1 MQQKQMWSDKF
12 ASPLQIRMNFDC
24 VSKKYLSWDVFIDN
38 SIHLG
43 LATTEA
49 VNSAMYKIN
58 WGNFDGIDNK
68 LESKLRSLHS
78 RKINIRWCIKK
89 RQAQP

>member
-1 MQQKQMWSDKF
+1 MWSDNF

-43 LATTEA
+43 LATTEG

-58 WGNFDGIDNK
+58 
-68 LESKLRSLHS
+68 
-78 RKINIRWCIKK
+78 
-89 RQAQP
+89 